1 MKKLRFIMSID
12 ESNIYDEVYTY
23 TKEGKYFKF
32 NTDEFEF
39 SFYYD
44 QNQIVF
50 IKESED
56 NIIKIDHLNKTAELQ
71 ILNPKMELDL
81 KLINSDYAYQDNG
94 LKYLYMLETTENIIN
109 INITFLNQ

>member
-1 MKKLRFIMSID
+1 MSID

-56 NIIKIDHLNKTAELQ
+56 NIIRNKLCHKF
-71 ILNPKMELDL
+71 IFM
-81 KLINSDYAYQDNG
+81 S
-94 LKYLYMLETTENIIN
+94 TT
-109 INITFLNQ
+109 FY